1 MLAAIEAPNSQNAP
15 EIGCLPWACHNL
27 WLNYRHTMRQPM
39 LRDTLFPL
47 LRGSINFYLNFLKT
61 SADGRLHL
69 PPTLSPEYEKTAP
82 DMNFDLALLRWGCR
96 TLLDI
101 DSTLHLH
108 DPLRGR
114 WREVAT
120 RLTDYPTDSTGFLM
134 GRDLP
139 LTTSQRH
146 YSHLL
151 MLYPL
156 YDVNVEQPGARAL
169 MEKSLAHWQRQ
180 KGALQGY
187 SCTGAASIAA
197 ALGHGDEA
205 LRYLN
210 GLWTAGF
217 LTPNT
222 LYKEQGPVIE
232 TPLSAA
238 QAIHD
243 MLLQSWGGKIRVFPA
258 APTAWADVS
267 YQHLSAEGGFLVS
280 AVRRAGRTRFVTITS
295 QAGAPCVVNPGIAG
309 AVLGPG
315 SAGVRLTALP
325 GGWYKLALKKGQSA
339 TLCAPQTMYFTVR
352 PVAHRTGAANYYG
365 SQAMP

>member
-1 MLAAIEAPNSQNAP
+1 
-15 EIGCLPWACHNL
+15 
-27 WLNYRHTMRQPM
+27 
-39 LRDTLFPL
+39 
-47 LRGSINFYLNFLKT
+47 
-61 SADGRLHL
+61 
-69 PPTLSPEYEKTAP
+69 
-82 DMNFDLALLRWGCR
+82 MNFDLALLRWGCR
-96 TLLDI
+96 TLLEI
-101 DSTLHLH
+101 DSTLKIN
-108 DPLRGR
+108 DPLRSR

-120 RLTDYPTDSTGFLM
+120 RLTAYPTDSTGFLM
-134 GRDLP
+134 GRGLP
-139 LTTSQRH
+139 LATSHRH

-156 YDVNVEQPGARAL
+156 YDVNVEQPGARPL
-169 MEKSLAHWQRQ
+169 MEKSLAHWQGL

-222 LYKEQGPVIE
+222 LYQEQGPVIE
-232 TPLSAA
+232 MPLSAA

-258 APTAWADVS
+258 APTAWADAS

-280 AVRRAGRTRFVTITS
+280 AARRGGRTRFVTITS
-295 QAGAPCVVNPGIAG
+295 RTGGPCLVHPGIALACG
-309 AVLGPG
+309 RA
-315 SAGVRLTALP
+315 AGGTVSRLVGRERGDHL
-325 GGWYKLALKKGQSA
+325 Q
-339 TLCAPQTMYFTVR
+339 V
-352 PVAHRTGAANYYG
+352 V
-365 SQAMP
+365 